1 VFTDTTLSWNPHPF
15 MRRKTDVPSVL
26 SGEDSGLPVTLGSS
40 PSGRG
45 GETEQA
51 VKLRPSGRAHDDS
64 PQAGHVTAGAF
75 RTALV
80 NRLRAAGGRT
90 VVTVVAPLGYG
101 KTTLL
106 AQWASR
112 DARTFVWVQPGPGAL
127 GERVTAALAEAGL
140 AGWPSAPSV
149 LVFDD
154 VHLLTA
160 EDAELVSRLVGVTPP
175 GSTVVLAGQSVPA
188 LPHLS
193 LPRLRAGGRLLEL
206 GARDLAMTRREAA
219 RTLKALGAPLTGEQV
234 TALLDATEGWAA
246 GIRQAVSSLQATGRA
261 ELNGE
266 TSAFFREVCE
276 ALTDEQRSFLRRTS
290 VLTRMSG
297 ALCDAALE
305 TSGSAQQLEEL
316 ERLHV
321 FVVPLDHRGEWFR
334 YHGLL
339 RAELRRVLDE
349 QEPRLVPALHRR
361 ASDWLEEN
369 GDPGAAMEHA
379 HAAGDDRRFL
389 RIFGA
394 AALAAHNAGN
404 DAEIESCL
412 VRMDGEIALRSDARA
427 AVLAAQ
433 LHLHRGRLPE
443 AQRCA
448 AAASRSL
455 SSAPRKAVVAARLAL
470 VRAAMCADGVDEML
484 ADAERGLERIPADDH
499 WRPYGL
505 LLQGTACRLADESER
520 ADAILGRAVHAAERL
535 GAHESL
541 ALALVERAACA
552 TERGDHDAAAAQLAR
567 ALEVVG
573 ANGLDRYPTTT
584 AVLAASARALLR
596 QGRWSEAQIL
606 AASAHALLPRLTAA
620 LPWLAVQARLEL
632 ATTHVMLRDAVTAAE
647 LVGEAD
653 VLLAPADLGRLRRE
667 RDLLAVEVRAIPPAR
682 EGQTPRL
689 TGAELRL
696 LPLLGT
702 HLSFREIGARL
713 FLSRHT
719 VKTQAISAYRKLGAS
734 SRRDAVLNAA
744 RLGLIERPD
753 ARAA

>member
-1 VFTDTTLSWNPHPF
+1 V
-15 MRRKTDVPSVL
+15 
-26 SGEDSGLPVTLGSS
+26 
-40 PSGRG
+40 
-45 GETEQA
+45 TEQA
-51 VKLRPSGRAHDDS
+51 VKRRPSGRTLQDS
-64 PQAGHVTAGAF
+64 PQTGLVSAGAF

-101 KTTLL
+101 KSTLL

-112 DARTFVWVQPGPGAL
+112 DARTFVWVKPGPDRL
-127 GERVTAALAEAGL
+127 DERVDAGLADAGL
-140 AGWPSAPSV
+140 AGWPGPAPAV

-154 VHLLTA
+154 AHLLGA
-160 EDAELVSRLVGVTPP
+160 EDAAVVSRLVGVTPP
-175 GSTVVLAGQSVPA
+175 GSIVVLAGQSVPA
-188 LPHLS
+188 LPHVS

-206 GARDLAMTRREAA
+206 GAKDLAMTSREAA
-219 RTLKALGAPLTGEQV
+219 RTLKALGAPLTGEQF
-234 TALLDATEGWAA
+234 TSLLEATEGWAA
-246 GIRQAVSSLQATGRA
+246 GIRQAVSSLNGTGRP

-266 TSAFFREVCE
+266 TSAFFREICE
-276 ALTDEQRSFLRRTS
+276 ALSDEQRSFLRRTS
-290 VLTRMSG
+290 VLARVSG
-297 ALCDAALE
+297 ALCDAVLE
-305 TSGSAQQLEEL
+305 TTGSAQQLEQL
-316 ERLHV
+316 DRLHV
-321 FVVPLDHRGEWFR
+321 FMVPLDHRADWFR

-339 RAELRRVLDE
+339 RAELRRMLDDE
-349 QEPRLVPALHRR
+349 EPRLVAALHRR
-361 ASDWLEEN
+361 AADWLEEN

-394 AALAAHNAGN
+394 SALSAHNAGK
-404 DAEIESCL
+404 DPEIESSL
-412 VRMDGEIALRSDARA
+412 ARMDSEVALRSDARA
-427 AVLAAQ
+427 AVLAAR
-433 LHLHRGRLPE
+433 LHLHRGRLAE
-443 AQRCA
+443 AERCA
-448 AAASRSL
+448 AAAGRSL

-470 VRAAMCADGVDEML
+470 VRAAMCAGGVDGML
-484 ADAERGLERIPADDH
+484 ADAERALERIPADDH

-505 LLQGTACRLADESER
+505 LLRGTACRLGDDAER
-520 ADAILGRAVHAAERL
+520 ADAILSRAVHAAERL

-541 ALALVERAACA
+541 ALALAERAACA
-552 TERGDHDAAAAQLAR
+552 TDRGDHDAAAAQLAR
-567 ALEVVG
+567 AREVVG

-584 AVLAASARALLR
+584 PILAASARALLR

-653 VLLAPADLGRLRRE
+653 ELLAPADLGLLRRQ
-667 RDLLAVEVRAIPPAR
+667 RDLLVAELRAIPPAR

-702 HLSFREIGARL
+702 HLSFREIGVRL
-713 FLSRHT
+713 YLSRHT